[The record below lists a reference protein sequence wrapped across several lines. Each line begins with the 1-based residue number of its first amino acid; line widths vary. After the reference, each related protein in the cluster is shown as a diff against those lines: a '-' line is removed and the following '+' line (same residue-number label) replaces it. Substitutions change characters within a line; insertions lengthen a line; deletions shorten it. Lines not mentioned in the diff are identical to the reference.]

1 MSQSQESLISGF
13 VSPAVMQSVAA
24 LDFRLVTDGK
34 NPRIAGLLN
43 ETVLAGG
50 KRLRPILAF
59 MMADLFDLPHDKIA
73 FYSRAIEMIHAS
85 SLAHDDVIDEATE
98 RRGRP
103 SINIAATNKR
113 AVLAGDYLLAQVLQ
127 GACQNG
133 PHEIVAELARTIAD
147 LAEGEWLQ
155 IENAVRQ
162 DLSYDDVE
170 RVALKK
176 TASVMRLCSLLPAMI
191 SGASSTANELASRFG
206 EHLGLAFQLT
216 DDILDLKRDDGSRL
230 QDLKC
235 GTINAVIF
243 GALAHAAGSDKIDAG
258 KMISAATFQ
267 GIDWESGLARAQQR
281 LSTISAEMD
290 RVLEALRELL
300 GRKNTSSFNKAYGN
314 IRLLSEYIC
323 HRV

>member
-24 LDFRLVTDGK
+24 LDFRLMTDGK

-43 ETVLAGG
+43 ETVLTGG

-59 MMADLFDLPHDKIA
+59 MMADLFDLSHEKIG

-98 RRGRP
+98 RRGHP
-103 SINIAATNKR
+103 SINIVATNKR
-113 AVLAGDYLLAQVLQ
+113 AILAGDYLLAQVLQ
-127 GACQNG
+127 EACQNG

-155 IENAVRQ
+155 MENAERE
-162 DLSYDDVE
+162 DLSYSDVE

-176 TASVMRLCSLLPAMI
+176 TGSVMRLCSLIPAML
-191 SGASSTANELASRFG
+191 SGASPIVNELASRFG

-230 QDLKC
+230 QDLKSR
-235 GTINAVIF
+235 TINGVIF
-243 GALAHAAGSDKIDAG
+243 GALAHAAGCDKIDAG
-258 KMISAATFQ
+258 QMISAATFQ
-267 GIDWESGLARAQQR
+267 GIDWQSGLARAQQR
-281 LSTISAEMD
+281 LSAISAEMD
-290 RVLEALRELL
+290 RVLVALRELS
-300 GRKNTSSFNKAYGN
+300 GSKTSSSFTKAYGN
-314 IRLLSEYIC
+314 IRLLTEYIC